1 MSISLSLDPESCED
15 VLGIPATGTGYT
27 IVQGE
32 IGTLFK
38 DEFECHLKC
47 CDQ

>member
-1 MSISLSLDPESCED
+1 MMIISISVSLDTDCGEGLHISN
-15 VLGIPATGTGYT
+15 IAYT
-27 IVQGE
+27 VQGE